1 MAALEPS
8 EDTLLILTSDHGNG
22 LTGKGAAYEG
32 GVRVPLIMRW
42 PRHAD
47 RAAGSDLRI
56 QPSPSPSP
64 SPSPQPSPSPS
75 PSPSRSPSPSPSP

>member
-56 QPSPSPSP
+56 QSEPE
-64 SPSPQPSPSPS
+64 PQPSPSPS
-75 PSPSRSPSPSPSP
+75 RQP

>member
-56 QPSPSPSP
+56 QPLARTRTRTRTLSPTLTLILTLTLTLTLT
-64 SPSPQPSPSPS
+64 
-75 PSPSRSPSPSPSP
+75 R

>member
-47 RAAGSDLRI
+47 RASGSDLPI
-56 QPSPSPSP
+56 EP
-64 SPSPQPSPSPS
+64 
-75 PSPSRSPSPSPSP
+75 

>member
-47 RAAGSDLRI
+47 RAAGSDLHI
-56 QPSPSPSP
+56 EPEPSPSP
-64 SPSPQPSPSPS
+64 SPSPQPSPPRERHPRTS
-75 PSPSRSPSPSPSP
+75 SRTRRR